1 MMLLQLLG
9 RSARARS
16 KATMA
21 NLFFTPSE
29 SRQIGAVIVLVGL
42 GIMCKPATAWT
53 DHALGTRQALEAMSF
68 VTSAKSVKVEALE
81 SFVIAEGLRLTRL
94 LADEEIWARSNIPY
108 YASRPTALAF
118 RPEGTSVETRA
129 SFLTALRINPSAKLT
144 LFLQIAPGAVRSGP
158 SFPWTEVTTLRQET
172 VARELT
178 YLELHE
184 GDTAAAIDVVATA
197 SDEPDYGLDISLW
210 EDNDTSW
217 GKIYGFGKQPFGNP
231 KFENSSQA
239 PFHIG
244 LYHEP
249 ALLYTLAPFLNRT
262 FPEYR
267 IHLYRTLAMYAFRTG
282 HPYWGWR
289 FAGWALHYVQDL
301 TQPYHARALPG
312 VGLATVLWANTLD
325 QLGIHGPKT
334 DAIQKI
340 SNRHFALENYQYH
353 LMKAAYESGSSDAPV
368 FAALRDHSM
377 DAVYPKWSDK
387 SVRDIVSRE
396 AAEAAEATD
405 ALLAQNIP
413 AEYVSNSTHVF
424 EASGTAPDLFELVE
438 KSAPD
443 GGSELKRGVLDLM
456 RRFGIHSRRFIETF
470 SPPPP

>member
-1 MMLLQLLG
+1 
-9 RSARARS
+9 
-16 KATMA
+16 MA
-21 NLFFTPSE
+21 NLFFTPNE
-29 SRQIGAVIVLVGL
+29 NRQIGAQAIIVLLGL
-42 GIMCKPATAWT
+42 GMMCKPATAWT
-53 DHALGTRQALEAMSF
+53 DHALGTRQALGAMPF

-81 SFVIAEGLRLTRL
+81 SFIIAEGLHLTRL
-94 LADEEIWARSNIPY
+94 LADEEIWARSNIPH
-108 YASRPTALAF
+108 YAPRPTTLAF
-118 RPEGTSVETRA
+118 RPEGTSAEARA

-172 VARELT
+172 VARELA

-197 SDEPDYGLDISLW
+197 SDEPDYGLDIGLW

-217 GKIYGFGKQPFGNP
+217 GKSYGFGKQPFGNP

-249 ALLYTLAPFLNRT
+249 AVLYTLAPFLNRT

-267 IHLYRTLAMYAFRTG
+267 IHLYQTLAAYAFRTG

-289 FAGWALHYVQDL
+289 FAGWGLHYVQDL
-301 TQPYHARALPG
+301 TQPYHTRAIPG
-312 VGLATVLWANTLD
+312 HGLATILWANTLD
-325 QLGIHGPKT
+325 QLGGHGPKA
-334 DAIQKI
+334 DAIQKV

-353 LMKAAYESGSSDAPV
+353 LMKAAYESGSSDEPA
-368 FAALRDHSM
+368 FAALRDRSM
-377 DAVYPKWSDK
+377 DATYPGWSDK
-387 SVRDIVSRE
+387 SARDIVSRE

-405 ALLAQNIP
+405 ALLEQHMP

-424 EASGTAPDLFELVE
+424 EASGTAPNLFELVE
-438 KSAPD
+438 KRSPG

-456 RRFGIHSRRFIETF
+456 RHFGNHSRRFIEIF